1 MSAGLLFNC
10 DAAVGEWLLTLKG
23 SPFFKFDRCIGIIK
37 GTDLVGAIIFHGW
50 NGADLEM
57 SYYGHGT
64 LTLGIIRSIS
74 AFALEEFDLAR
85 ATCIT
90 SKKNR
95 HLMKSLQKIG
105 FKLEGMQRCH
115 YGKRD
120 CNRNTG
126 VRFVLFRE
134 DVERLAFGARRRATQ
149 CLA

>member
-10 DAAVGEWLLTLKG
+10 DEMVGQWLLTLKG
-23 SPFFKFDRCIGIIK
+23 SPYFKFDRCIGIIK
-37 GTDLVGAIIFHGW
+37 GTDLVGAVIFHGW
-50 NGADLEM
+50 NGADLEL
-57 SYYGHGT
+57 SYYGHST
-64 LTLGIIRSIS
+64 LTLGIVRSIS
-74 AFALEEFDLAR
+74 AFMLEEFDLAR
-85 ATCIT
+85 VTCIT

-105 FKLEGMQRCH
+105 FKLEGVQRCH

-134 DVERLAFGARRRATQ
+134 GVERLALG
-149 CLA
+149 